1 MSQDIVKQRIL
12 EISVWSEDKFSEN
25 IYLGSSYLKLSALEL
40 KEEQCEWLSLEHQ
53 RNTALGHT
61 IQHRA

>member
-1 MSQDIVKQRIL
+1 MSQDIIKQRVL

-25 IYLGSSYLKLSALEL
+25 IYLGSSYLRLSSLEL

-53 RNTALGHT
+53 RKTALGHT
-61 IQHRA
+61 IQHNA